1 VRRHSK
7 GDRIQ
12 AYQRVAVEIAGFWVN
27 PCRPSTLADMQ
38 TERDQ
43 LVLELAAIRGQLTG
57 MTVAIQSAEA
67 RVTAAESQLAKA
79 SPVPRKRR

>member
-1 VRRHSK
+1 
-7 GDRIQ
+7 
-12 AYQRVAVEIAGFWVN
+12 
-27 PCRPSTLADMQ
+27 MQ

-67 RVTAAESQLAKA
+67 RATAAESQLAKA

>member
-1 VRRHSK
+1 MEVARHARELAHR
-7 GDRIQ
+7 DARI
-12 AYQRVAVEIAGFWVN
+12 A
-27 PCRPSTLADMQ
+27 TLADMQ

-67 RVTAAESQLAKA
+67 RATAAESQLAKA
-79 SPVPRKRR
+79 SPVPRKRRQSE